1 MPGGGSVT
9 APECPEHEDSPAES
23 VRSAL
28 FFFFFFTGIP
38 DDSAPAV
45 NETGLRSR

>member
-1 MPGGGSVT
+1 MLQLLSVQST
-9 APECPEHEDSPAES
+9 
-23 VRSAL
+23 RTRQLNLSAQL
-28 FFFFFFTGIP
+28 FFFFFTGIP